1 MCQIFLLV
9 LQPKL
14 SALIDAVSVNL
25 VLQIY
30 VNVILLN
37 LPRRL
42 GSFPTQSTATWS
54 TGPAVTSSTQTA
66 RTTIRGPLS
75 RARRGQSLT
84 TS

>member
-14 SALIDAVSVNL
+14 SALIDAVSLNL

-37 LPRRL
+37 LADLVLFRHRRQRHGRPDRRSLHQHKLL
-42 GSFPTQSTATWS
+42 GQPFED
-54 TGPAVTSSTQTA
+54 SSRVQD
-66 RTTIRGPLS
+66 GS
-75 RARRGQSLT
+75 RV
-84 TS
+84 

>member
-37 LPRRL
+37 PPRRL
-42 GSFPTQSTATWS
+42 GSFLTPSTATW
-54 TGPAVTSSTQTA
+54 
-66 RTTIRGPLS
+66 
-75 RARRGQSLT
+75 
-84 TS
+84 